1 MNITGSI
8 MTCSLCQLDAGP
20 FSDDEAAVHAVTHD
34 QLHHRGAP
42 TASTAAAALVIE
54 AAAAA

>member
-1 MNITGSI
+1 
-8 MTCSLCQLDAGP
+8 MTCSVCQLDAGP

>member
-8 MTCSLCQLDAGP
+8 MTCSVCQLDAGP

-42 TASTAAAALVIE
+42 TAAAVAAVLQAAAS
-54 AAAAA
+54 AA